1 MYCHILWALY
11 QASQKPGF
19 RTQTVKKKRLCEE
32 WFKIKVIIFGGVI
45 LLKNCNL
52 SIIHIHVYPWDDL
65 YLLLFLHFYCTRSVN
80 SYLPISLG
88 SLEVPLL
95 LALLVLDLV
104 ANELFS
110 YASGQTCSSRR
121 YVNDSTDAPWITV

>member
-52 SIIHIHVYPWDDL
+52 SIIHIHY
-65 YLLLFLHFYCTRSVN
+65 
-80 SYLPISLG
+80 G
-88 SLEVPLL
+88 
-95 LALLVLDLV
+95 
-104 ANELFS
+104 
-110 YASGQTCSSRR
+110 
-121 YVNDSTDAPWITV
+121 ITGCGVFKRGVQI